1 MALVRRSSLPPFW
14 RSEMDL
20 SLPGERSLA
29 AATPANPVRTL
40 FAFLAR
46 QIARRRQRKALSSLL
61 ELDSARL
68 RDLGVTRSDIL
79 EAMRAEKGRS
89 AGMVLNA
96 ARARSAR
103 S

>member
-1 MALVRRSSLPPFW
+1 MA
-14 RSEMDL
+14 L
-20 SLPGERSLA
+20 SLPGERSIA

-40 FAFLAR
+40 VTILAG
-46 QIARRRQRKALSSLL
+46 QVARRRQRKALSSLL
-61 ELDSARL
+61 ELDSSLL

-79 EAMRAEKGRS
+79 DAMRAEKGRS
-89 AGMVLNA
+89 AGMVLSA